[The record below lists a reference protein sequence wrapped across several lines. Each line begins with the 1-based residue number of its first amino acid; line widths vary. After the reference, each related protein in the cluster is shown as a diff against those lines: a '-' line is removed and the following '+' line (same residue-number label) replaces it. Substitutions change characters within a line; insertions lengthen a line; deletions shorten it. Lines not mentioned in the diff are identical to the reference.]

1 MSLDM
6 NRTFFL
12 RKEDRKPEWRLID
25 AEGEVLGRLATKITD
40 ILRGKNKPTFTPHTD
55 SGDYVVVINAEKVVL
70 TGNKLE
76 DKEYHSYSGW
86 IGGLKVKTAK
96 EVLEKHPERLIE
108 HAVRGMMPDN
118 RLNDQY
124 MKKLRVYAGAEHP
137 HKAQIETS
145 AAKNKA

>member
-55 SGDYVVVINAEKVVL
+55 SGDYVVVINPEKVVL

-137 HKAQIETS
+137 HKAQIE
-145 AAKNKA
+145 